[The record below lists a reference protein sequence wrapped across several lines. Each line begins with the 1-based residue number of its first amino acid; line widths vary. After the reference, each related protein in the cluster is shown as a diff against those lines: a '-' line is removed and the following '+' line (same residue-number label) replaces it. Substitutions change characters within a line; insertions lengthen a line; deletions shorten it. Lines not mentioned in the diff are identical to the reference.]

1 MMSTIAA
8 TRNGLSGG
16 IPGQAVD
23 TWGWGARIGLLVRH
37 DDPVPEVE
45 LWAMAPPGV
54 MLHTARFEA
63 PRQPGPGADS
73 AAGLI
78 ANPDVARGLQ
88 FLAQLEPD
96 AICLCSTSMSLAAG
110 IGSAAAF
117 SANASAHAGGAMVTT
132 SATAILDALR
142 ATGVGRPA
150 LVGPPWL
157 TKAGA
162 TAAERLCATA
172 GVEVAG
178 VVRLDAG
185 DGWCPPWPAVSKPAR
200 PWQLRPHEV
209 YRQVRRQLPPTA
221 DGVLV
226 PSSGLRAVEAIAPL
240 ERDLGVPVIT
250 ANQAALWHCLQ
261 IAGIHPEAGGCGRL
275 FEYRLPGLAR
285 RAAATSRRDMG
296 VPLLVR

>member
-1 MMSTIAA
+1 MMSAIVAA
-8 TRNGLSGG
+8 RNGLSGG
-16 IPGQAVD
+16 MPGQAVD
-23 TWGWGARIGLLVRH
+23 TWGWGARFGLLVRH

-54 MLHTARFEA
+54 MLHAARFEA
-63 PRQPGPGADS
+63 PRQPGPGAGS
-73 AAGLI
+73 AAGVM
-78 ANPDVARGLQ
+78 ANPAVVRGLQ
-88 FLAQLEPD
+88 LLAQLELEV
-96 AICLCSTSMSLAAG
+96 ICLCSTSASLSAG
-110 IGSAAAF
+110 IGSAAGL
-117 SANASAHAGGAMVTT
+117 SAMASAHAGGAMVTT

-157 TKAGA
+157 TRAGA
-162 TAAERLCATA
+162 TAAERLFATA

-178 VVRLDAG
+178 VVRLEAG
-185 DGWCPPWPAVSKPAR
+185 DGGCPPWPAVSTPVR
-200 PWQLRPHEV
+200 RWQLRPHEV
-209 YRQVRRQLPPTA
+209 YRQVRRQLPTTA

-240 ERDLGVPVIT
+240 ERDLGVPVVT

-275 FEYRLPGLAR
+275 FEHRLPGLAR
-285 RAAATSRRDMG
+285 RAAATPRRDVG